1 MPRALVTGISGF
13 VGPYLAH
20 HLASLGYEVF
30 GTTLGS
36 TVEGIDRIV
45 TLDIRQAN
53 MVKNT
58 VASICPDEIYH
69 LAGISHPALNLI
81 SEFYDVNLHG
91 TINVLE
97 AGSRADA
104 KMLIVSSAY
113 VYGQHNSPIS
123 EKTPLAPVNHYG
135 ASKAAGDLA
144 AIGYA
149 LNGARVVRVRPFNH
163 SGPGQSPDF
172 LLPTLVH
179 QLARIEAGMEPP
191 VIKLGNME
199 SVRDFSDVRD
209 IVQAYPRLLA
219 QGENGG
225 VYNLAS
231 GTGISVREL
240 VEAVTRLSR
249 VPVRVE
255 VEQTRVRATDIP
267 KLVGDATTASRLGAW
282 QPHYDLAQT
291 IGEMLEFER
300 EHVC

>member
-1 MPRALVTGISGF
+1 MSKALVTGVSGF
-13 VGPYLAH
+13 VGPYLVR

-30 GTTLGS
+30 GSTLGGA
-36 TVEGIDRIV
+36 VEGVDHAV
-45 TLDIRQAN
+45 TLDIRQPDE
-53 MVKNT
+53 VKST
-58 VASICPDEIYH
+58 VASIRPDEIYH
-69 LAGISHPALNLI
+69 LAGISHPALSVI

-97 AGSRADA
+97 AGSQAGA
-104 KMLIVSSAY
+104 KILVVSSAY
-113 VYGQHNSPIS
+113 VYGRHDSLIN
-123 EKTPLAPVNHYG
+123 ERTPLAPVNHYG

-149 LNGARVVRVRPFNH
+149 LNGAHVVRVRPFNH

-179 QLARIEAGMEPP
+179 QLVRIEAGMEPP
-191 VIKLGNME
+191 VIKLGNMD

-209 IVQAYPRLLA
+209 IVQAYPLLLT
-219 QGENGG
+219 QGENGA

-231 GTGISVREL
+231 GLGTSVREL
-240 VEAVTRLSR
+240 VETVTRLSR

-267 KLVGDATTASRLGAW
+267 RLVGDATAATRLGAW
-282 QPHYDLAQT
+282 QPRYDLAQT
-291 IGEMLEFER
+291 VGEMLEFER
-300 EHVC
+300 EHLR